1 MITRGQMINE
11 RYEIIRSIGEGG
23 MANVYLALDTI
34 LNRKV
39 AVKILRGDLAE
50 DEKFVRRFQREAI
63 SASSLNDPNIVE
75 VYDVGEDDGKYFI
88 VMEYVEGKTLK
99 QLIKK
104 RGNLTLPEVVDI
116 MLQLTSAI
124 AHAHESYIIHRDI
137 KPQNVVILED
147 GRVKIMD
154 FGIAVALNAGE
165 LTQTNSVMGT
175 VYYIPPEQANGGAAN
190 IKSDI
195 YSLGILMYEL
205 VTGHVPFKGENPV
218 EVAIKHMNEEIPSIC
233 EYDPDM
239 PQSIENIILKAA
251 AKNPKNRY
259 ASANEMHE
267 DLKTALNEERF
278 NEPKVIYEYKEK
290 NFDDDL
296 SIETPR
302 RGRTVRN
309 AEQTEEKNE
318 KKVNKA
324 IIILGSIIAV
334 LGLIA
339 SFLFF
344 VYPNIAKNK
353 SARIPDVG
361 DMTVKQAKTILE
373 DKGFTVNKK
382 TKKEN
387 SEDIEEGKVIGT
399 DPKIGKSIKISN
411 KITLIISKGS
421 QKIVIEDYKGQNY
434 EKIKEKL
441 EDAGINVITESKD
454 VSSNDNVKEDTIIE
468 QSVKPGEKLGKG
480 DTITLTIPNL
490 YISYPNFTDGT
501 YTVEDIKKF
510 CTDNGLTLDIT
521 YVEDEKAK
529 NGDITYQNMT
539 SGSKVSKGANLRI
552 KVVQNK
558 EKIPTDETEIVDTSN
573 VGEKTE

>member
-1 MITRGQMINE
+1 
-11 RYEIIRSIGEGG
+11 
-23 MANVYLALDTI
+23 
-34 LNRKV
+34 
-39 AVKILRGDLAE
+39 
-50 DEKFVRRFQREAI
+50 
-63 SASSLNDPNIVE
+63 
-75 VYDVGEDDGKYFI
+75 
-88 VMEYVEGKTLK
+88 
-99 QLIKK
+99 
-104 RGNLTLPEVVDI
+104 
-116 MLQLTSAI
+116 
-124 AHAHESYIIHRDI
+124 
-137 KPQNVVILED
+137 
-147 GRVKIMD
+147 
-154 FGIAVALNAGE
+154 
-165 LTQTNSVMGT
+165 
-175 VYYIPPEQANGGAAN
+175 
-190 IKSDI
+190 
-195 YSLGILMYEL
+195 MYEL

-558 EKIPTDETEIVDTSN
+558 EKVPTDETEIVDTSN